1 MSMVLPGVVGF
12 KLLGKLR
19 DGVTATDLVLTV
31 TQMLRKHGV
40 VGKFVEFYGRV
51 FNSASILI
59 RIHCFW
65 AASCRYFLPLLYTA
79 EGMGKL
85 SLADRATIANM
96 SPDYGATMGFFP
108 VDHLTLQYLQL
119 TGRSDETIAMIE
131 SYLRTNKMFVDYNE
145 PQIEKVYS
153 SYLELKLEDVELCI
167 SGAKEVNN
175 SRGAEHSRDDED
187 DSVA

>member
-40 VGKFVEFYGRV
+40 VGKFVEFYG
-51 FNSASILI
+51 
-59 RIHCFW
+59 
-65 AASCRYFLPLLYTA
+65 

-85 SLADRATIANM
+85 SLADPATIANM

-108 VDHLTLQYLQL
+108 VAHLTLQYLQL

-167 SGAKEVNN
+167 SGPK
-175 SRGAEHSRDDED
+175 RDDED
-187 DSVA
+187 DSVAKMKVAEEALEAKQKVTNSLSATCPFFYLSCFIIL